1 MQVKRRYIKII
12 YLCVYIYVYQS
23 IVSRLNLDKEIKEF
37 IGI

>member
-1 MQVKRRYIKII
+1 MQVRRRYIKIN
-12 YLCVYIYVYQS
+12 IYVYQS

>member
-1 MQVKRRYIKII
+1 MQVKRRYIKIN
-12 YLCVYIYVYQS
+12 IYVYQS

>member
-12 YLCVYIYVYQS
+12 YLYVYIYVYQS